1 MLQCSTKMSILAIAA
16 QVFELVS
23 QIPSGKV
30 TTYGELARA
39 VGINPRQVG
48 YILHHNTDPT
58 RFPCHRVV
66 KSDGKVASGYAF
78 GGPGKQQER
87 LEAEGVLFVNGKID
101 LAKFGW

>member
-1 MLQCSTKMSILAIAA
+1 MPNQAIAA
-16 QVFELVS
+16 QVFELVG
-23 QIPSGKV
+23 QIPPGKV

-48 YILHHNTDPT
+48 YILHHNTDPV

-66 KSDGKVASGYAF
+66 KSDGRVATGYAF

-87 LEAEGVLFVNGKID
+87 LEAEGVVFVQSRINLKQ
-101 LAKFGW
+101 FGW